1 MALLAL
7 QFVAFKPGVQ
17 EILENQN
24 TGKWLFCVKYSWKT
38 YFMQNE
44 R

>member
-17 EILENQN
+17 EILETIPNI
-24 TGKWLFCVKYSWKT
+24 KT
-38 YFMQNE
+38 SAEYYFILIL
-44 R
+44 